1 MRKNQ
6 VIALVGVLIAG
17 SCGIARADHPT
28 IGFGAGIA
36 GPAITIPAA
45 TLPKASG
52 AVTLRVEYVK
62 FRTFSDAE
70 LTQFAGQNIEAHSV
84 NYLVTPSVGAG
95 YGFTDDLTIGLRL
108 PYVLR
113 TDIREGHN
121 EGNEVVIDTHGDSNG
136 VGDLTVLGQYRF
148 LNNMPNSLEC
158 ALLVG
163 IKIPTGATGVKDRNG
178 ELFETE
184 HQPGSGSWE
193 PLLGMAAS
201 KRVGAISFDANLLYT
216 FATRGAQRTNLGDR
230 LHYNLAT
237 SYRLGNEKSHHHS
250 HETAGHQH
258 LAWDLM
264 FEVNGEWQMKQDI
277 ANVVDEN
284 SGGSLV
290 YLSPG
295 VRLCGDSGWAATL
308 SVGVPVIEDR
318 NGVQHETDVRMVFG
332 LSKGF

>member
-36 GPAITIPAA
+36 GPAITIPAT

-193 PLLGMAAS
+193 PLLGMA
-201 KRVGAISFDANLLYT
+201 GAISFDANLLYT

-250 HETAGHQH
+250 HETAEHQH

-277 ANVVDEN
+277 ANVVNEN
-284 SGGSLV
+284 
-290 YLSPG
+290 
-295 VRLCGDSGWAATL
+295 SGWAATL